1 MQSPKRLRT
10 DSTTDLSS
18 SASSNASMPSISS
31 LIAPNAHPSSRSPS
45 VSPSLSSAYPV
56 AIYPHGHQQPQK
68 TPEEQMTRLL
78 SDVRALEQGQLNM
91 LSDIAQLQDGLQTL
105 RYGQRKL
112 LQEVNGL
119 QQALNNTN
127 LLLTTLVNSVGCGC
141 HGPLPSPPASTN
153 SSSTHSSPASS
164 DNHHTSPHNSHSHP
178 VQLPVFGGVPGYAH
192 MATGHYANSPATSY
206 AAPVGGKAGARA

>member
-1 MQSPKRLRT
+1 VYGSKFVKDQLPSTVTETYTGKLETSNSSHSNSKLQHFQHKVNNFPTQHSKMQSPKRLRT

-56 AIYPHGHQQPQK
+56 AIYPQGHQQPQK
-68 TPEEQMTRLL
+68 SPEEQMTRLL

-141 HGPLPSPPASTN
+141 HGTFLPTAS
-153 SSSTHSSPASS
+153 
-164 DNHHTSPHNSHSHP
+164 
-178 VQLPVFGGVPGYAH
+178 
-192 MATGHYANSPATSY
+192 
-206 AAPVGGKAGARA
+206 